1 MTMYMHSL
9 QCFRRKYL
17 NEQAGLLKN
26 IYIKQFSLRGANFIN
41 RTDPVRKQCVCSV
54 VQSWWTLVTPW
65 AAASQAPLSMGF
77 SRQEYR
83 SGLLGPPPGD
93 PPDSGTEPV
102 SLPSPALA
110 GGFFTTSATW
120 EAL

>member
-65 AAASQAPLSMGF
+65 AAASQAPLSMGL
-77 SRQEYR
+77 SRQEHWTR
-83 SGLLGPPPGD
+83 D
-93 PPDSGTEPV
+93 
-102 SLPSPALA
+102 
-110 GGFFTTSATW
+110 
-120 EAL
+120 